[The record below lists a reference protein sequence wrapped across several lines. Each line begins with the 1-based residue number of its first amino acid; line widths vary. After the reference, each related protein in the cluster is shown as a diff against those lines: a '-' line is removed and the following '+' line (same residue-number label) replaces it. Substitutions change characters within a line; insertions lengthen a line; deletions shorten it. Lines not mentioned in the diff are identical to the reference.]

1 MARSRHL
8 RSDSREAR
16 KIARLEKAGWKTTTV
31 QEFLGLSDDDM
42 VLIEVKVAL
51 AKRLKQQRAR
61 TGMSQVEVAKIVRSS
76 QPRVAKMEAADKSVS
91 IDLLVKALVRT
102 GVSIQEIGRSLQKIT
117 PPGLKPRV
125 P

>member
-1 MARSRHL
+1 M
-8 RSDSREAR
+8 SDSREAR
-16 KIARLEKAGWKTTTV
+16 KIARLERAGWKTTTV

-42 VLIEVKVAL
+42 VIIEVKVAL